1 MEEEERF
8 RRVREGEKAGRLGG
22 EKAGRRKTKAVS
34 GREGYISAGSIRV
47 ISDMKR

>member
-22 EKAGRRKTKAVS
+22 EEAGRRKTKAVS
-34 GREGYISAGSIRV
+34 GREG
-47 ISDMKR
+47 